1 MACQSGGKI
10 VQSPMEQVAQL
21 IAQHEGLRL
30 KPYKCTA
37 GKITIGYGRNLDDNG
52 ISKQEAEAMLVKD
65 ISGVYTDLSRYE
77 WFYGLDEVRAAVL
90 VDMCYNLGINR
101 LSKFKRTMKFI
112 ELGQYLEASLEM
124 LNSKWAK
131 QVGNRAVTLSNMMKT
146 GKWYKR

>member
-1 MACQSGGKI
+1 
-10 VQSPMEQVAQL
+10 MEQVAQL

-52 ISKQEAEAMLVKD
+52 ISEQEAEAMLVKD

-101 LSKFKRTMKFI
+101 LSKFEKTLKFI
-112 ELGQYLEASLEM
+112 ELGQYLE
-124 LNSKWAK
+124 
-131 QVGNRAVTLSNMMKT
+131 
-146 GKWYKR
+146 